1 VVAQPS
7 AEAEVTSSP
16 SAAADLRWSAALQRL
31 RELDGAWVA
40 EPMAAAGTK
49 RARDPRLVAFR
60 SLWADAVAQL
70 IGAVAGL
77 EPADARPVAAGT
89 GAAAR

>member
-1 VVAQPS
+1 MH
-7 AEAEVTSSP
+7 
-16 SAAADLRWSAALQRL
+16 RL

-40 EPMAAAGTK
+40 EPTAAAGTA

-60 SLWADAVAQL
+60 SLWADALAQL

-77 EPADARPVAAGT
+77 EPADARPVAAGPET
-89 GAAAR
+89 AAR